1 MNILLCHNYYQ
12 QRGGEDL
19 SFEAEARL
27 LEAKGHQVRRFT
39 LHNDAV
45 RELHPLRVVGRTF
58 WNRDSHR
65 QVRRLIEQEQP
76 DVMHCTNIFPLIS
89 PAVYSAAKAE
99 GVPVVQSL
107 RNYRLLCPNAYLLR
121 ENRVCEDCLGKM
133 FAWPGVLHGCYRGSR
148 AASAVVAGMSALHRG
163 LRTWQRKVDVYF
175 TPTEFA
181 RRQFLRAGFP
191 AEKLLVKPN
200 FIDPDPGLGDGDG
213 DYAVFVGRLSAEKG
227 IATLLAAWSDPRC
240 DIPLKIIGDGPL
252 AADVQAAARE
262 NPRLEWLG
270 ARPSA
275 EVLEIIGHATV
286 LVMPSLWY
294 ETFGRTIIEAFAKGT
309 PVVASRLGCM
319 EELVH
324 DNVTGLL
331 FEPGRPSDLV
341 AQVRRLLAEPA
352 ALATMRRAAR
362 AEFLGKYTA
371 DPNYDLL
378 MEIYARAGARQTPAA
393 PTHDGPRT
401 SDLETVLYHSED
413 ELPYS

>member
-1 MNILLCHNYYQ
+1 MNVLLCHNYYQ

-27 LEAKGHQVRRFT
+27 LEAKGHEVRRFT
-39 LHNDAV
+39 LHNDAI
-45 RELHPLRVVGRTF
+45 RDLHPLGVVGRTF
-58 WNRDSHR
+58 WNRDCYR
-65 QVRRLIEQEQP
+65 QVRRLIVQEQS
-76 DVMHCTNIFPLIS
+76 DVMHCTNLFPLIS

-121 ENRVCEDCLGKM
+121 EDRVCEDCLGKM
-133 FAWPGVLHGCYRGSR
+133 FAWPGVRHGCYRGSR
-148 AASAVVAGMSALHRG
+148 VASAVVAGMSALHRG
-163 LRTWQRKVDVYF
+163 LRTWQTKVDVYF

-200 FIDPDPGLGDGDG
+200 FIDPDPGVGDGSG

-227 IATLLAAWSDPRC
+227 ISTLLVAWSDPQC

-252 AADVQAAARE
+252 APDVQAAARD

-275 EVLEIIGHATV
+275 EVLEIVGQAKF
-286 LVMPSLWY
+286 LVMPSVWY

-319 EELVH
+319 EELVREG
-324 DNVTGLL
+324 VTGLL
-331 FEPGRPSDLV
+331 FEPGRSSDLV
-341 AQVRRLLAEPA
+341 AQVRRLLANSA

-362 AEFLGKYTA
+362 AEFLSKYTA

-378 MEIYARAGARQTPAA
+378 MEIYARAGARQASTFT
-393 PTHDGPRT
+393 THDKPRT
-401 SDLETVLYHSED
+401 TDLTAVLCQSED
-413 ELPYS
+413 QLP